1 MDITMTDEVQ
11 ALEDAPEVVET
22 EVDTEASEA
31 TETTEGQVDDQP
43 AEGEQPEDDAEKI
56 SKSKERRERRKAEL
70 AKAKAEAEEARIE
83 AERYRREVERLKS
96 RQMQPPKQEDFQDY
110 DDFIAAKT
118 AYRAVE
124 MMGKDR
130 LEEAERE
137 AQERQQRAQQAAQR
151 QMEQARQNWA
161 AQAEEARTRYADFDT
176 VVNAPD
182 LPVSEGMAQYIA
194 LSDAGADLAYHLGMN
209 RAQAREIAAMHPQA
223 QVGALRMLEQ
233 FVSVNRPRP
242 RTQSKAPEP
251 ITPVK
256 PKATAAK
263 RPEDM
268 TIEEYDAWRR
278 KGGTFKL

>member
-1 MDITMTDEVQ
+1 MTDEVQ
-11 ALEDAPEVVET
+11 ALQDAPEVVQ
-22 EVDTEASEA
+22 TEASEA
-31 TETTEGQVDDQP
+31 KAAEAPNSTKGQDDDQP
-43 AEGEQPEDDAEKI
+43 AKVEGDQPEAEDDDKVSA
-56 SKSKERRERRKAEL
+56 SKARRERRKAEL
-70 AKAKAEAEEARIE
+70 AKAKAEAEQAREE

-110 DDFIAAKT
+110 DDFQAAKT
-118 AYRAVE
+118 AYQAVQ

-137 AQERQQRAQQAAQR
+137 AQERHQKAQIAAQR
-151 QMEQARQNWA
+151 QMEQARQNWV
-161 AQAEEARTRYADFDT
+161 AQAEEARTRYADFDQ

-209 RAQAREIAAMHPQA
+209 RAQAREIASMHPQA

-233 FVSVNRPRP
+233 FVAVNKPRP
-242 RTQSKAPEP
+242 RTQSQAPEP

-256 PKATAAK
+256 SKASPVKTA
-263 RPEDM
+263 DSM
-268 TIEEYDAWRR
+268 SMDEYKAARAAGKIR
-278 KGGTFKL
+278 